1 MPDLIRHLIR
11 RHPHQSRY
19 LRMAAVFFALHPHWR
34 PLVRTEIKIAA
45 TGKAAAFCFERK
57 TRHEPAHRAGILAIV
72 ALPPAAF
79 GGCPLGG
86 LRVAPSSLVPQNK
99 KQLPRRLLL
108 FALSGKRDSNSRP
121 RPWQG
126 RALPTELFP
135 PGGRILAASRKRKRT
150 FFSLDLLKISALGM
164 QRYEL
169 FLHSQIFFNFFQR
182 LSGEM

>member
-86 LRVAPSSLVPQNK
+86 LWGRFARVSYPTKNANLYRLAFFRAENETRTRDPDLGKVVLYQLSYCRNTNFRKSLLKNQILNFQNF
-99 KQLPRRLLL
+99 LL
-108 FALSGKRDSNSRP
+108 FLSK
-121 RPWQG
+121 
-126 RALPTELFP
+126 AV
-135 PGGRILAASRKRKRT
+135 
-150 FFSLDLLKISALGM
+150 
-164 QRYEL
+164 QRYNKFFKL
-169 FLHSQIFFNFFQR
+169 PNFLKKK
-182 LSGEM
+182 